1 MQGLIVGE
9 AWFNSLPED
18 LQILVEETAIE
29 VGKTTAADVMGE
41 IEEAEKKMIE
51 AGMIISEPDVT
62 PFKEAV
68 EPVYEKLGYAELRAQ
83 LYKEIGKTN

>member
-1 MQGLIVGE
+1 MQGLICGE
-9 AWFNSLPED
+9 SWFKSLPED
-18 LQILVEETAIE
+18 LQTLLVETATE
-29 VGKTTAADVMGE
+29 VGKTTAADVMSE
-41 IEEAEKKMIE
+41 VEDAEKKMAE
-51 AGMIISEPDVT
+51 AGMTIIEPDVT

>member
-1 MQGLIVGE
+1 MSEV
-9 AWFNSLPED
+9 ED
-18 LQILVEETAIE
+18 
-29 VGKTTAADVMGE
+29 
-41 IEEAEKKMIE
+41 AEKKMAE
-51 AGMIISEPDVT
+51 AGMTIIEPDVT